1 MTEPSELESLIDM
14 TSTPPS
20 SLPEMTQ
27 LLEQRL
33 ALVGRLAED
42 LEASRWALGRS
53 DAEAIARG
61 AAHQAELCR
70 QWSQLEEQLRAESL
84 KIESCS
90 PAPDFGPE
98 DRSAELAAKWE
109 ALSARLRYLTRVHWS
124 LLRHMQRSMVV
135 LNGIIYRASP
145 VYSAAIVANAPPS
158 SVGTEV

>member
-1 MTEPSELESLIDM
+1 MTEPTNAGSIDVM
-14 TSTPPS
+14 NNLST
-20 SLPEMTQ
+20 SLPDMAT

-33 ALVGRLAED
+33 ALVGTLAES
-42 LEASRWALGRS
+42 LETSRCALGRN

-84 KIESCS
+84 RIKSSS
-90 PAPDFGPE
+90 PSDSGPAQK
-98 DRSAELAAKWE
+98 SAELAAKWE

-124 LLRHMQRSMVV
+124 LLRHMQRSMGV

-145 VYSAAIVANAPPS
+145 TYSAAIAAKMPPS
-158 SVGTEV
+158 SAGMEV